1 MRRRSFEQFGALLR
15 ATPRGAEDRLNRL
28 LYQFRSGLNVRRR
41 GLTYVLEISFTSE
54 DPAKAAL
61 ISQTVAELYI
71 GDQRSSRAEI
81 TTRASGWLDERLTAM
96 RERVRDA
103 ERAVADYKAANG
115 IVDVTQG
122 NKLISRQIED
132 LTKELALARTRTADA
147 RARLERVEQIAK
159 TFTDPAALAE
169 SLQSPVIANLRS
181 QYAEAARLNAENS
194 ALLGERHPS
203 LIAVRSQLQTIRRQ
217 IEQEI
222 ARIISGVRHDQQAA
236 EDREKELEQGLARL
250 ATQSATAT
258 QADVRL
264 HELER
269 EAQANRSLFEQFL
282 LRARETTEQ
291 QSLQIADARIISPA
305 LVPLRQDRPPTLILL
320 AAAGVAGVMLG
331 FGLVLLMEHMRR
343 GIRDG
348 AEIESL
354 TDLPYIA
361 SVPLQGA
368 GGVERSS
375 WWRRLSSKPRPD
387 HPLSGL
393 CHAGLYGDSW
403 EPPDAASRR
412 RCAAAG
418 RCRRYHFGGAT
429 RRKVDVRLQFRQG
442 RRFQRPEDAA
452 DRRRCAQC
460 VHNQELSH
468 FRRRTFGALEWQCV
482 TLECDKQDSQSALSV
497 LGARDV
503 ATAPPRASNFGQA
516 AIANLL
522 AECRKHFDLIVVDS
536 PALLPMIGSTL
547 PLIESADRALL
558 LVQWEATD
566 RQAVLEILAALG
578 THTRKIVGVVLNKVA
593 MDWYRLFD
601 SGRYSSYSENANRKM
616 VASADRS
623 VARSLVPVPNVVE
636 TGVPSGNARARTGGF
651 RLD

>member
-1 MRRRSFEQFGALLR
+1 MLAPNTDRLSSLDDDTQPAPGPRPHDRPSFWLVLRWRAKLVVASALATILVAGVLLTALPNRYKATTIVLVDPRQPRVTNNEVISGIGSDAAAVESQVELMKSSALAKRVMDHLKLAEDPEFTAPSMFEQFGALLG

-28 LYQFRSGLNVRRR
+28 LYQFRSGLDVRRR

-61 ISQTVAELYI
+61 ISQTAAELYI

-81 TTRASGWLDERLTAM
+81 TTRATGWLDERLTAM

-132 LTKELALARTRTADA
+132 LTKKLALARTRTADA

-159 TFTDPAALAE
+159 TFTDPAALAK

-291 QSLQIADARIISPA
+291 QSLQIADARIISLPWS
-305 LVPLRQDRPPTLILL
+305 RCGKTGRPP
-320 AAAGVAGVMLG
+320 
-331 FGLVLLMEHMRR
+331 
-343 GIRDG
+343 
-348 AEIESL
+348 
-354 TDLPYIA
+354 
-361 SVPLQGA
+361 
-368 GGVERSS
+368 SS
-375 WWRRLSSKPRPD
+375 CW
-387 HPLSGL
+387 
-393 CHAGLYGDSW
+393 
-403 EPPDAASRR
+403 
-412 RCAAAG
+412 
-418 RCRRYHFGGAT
+418 
-429 RRKVDVRLQFRQG
+429 
-442 RRFQRPEDAA
+442 QRPASQA
-452 DRRRCAQC
+452 SC
-460 VHNQELSH
+460 
-468 FRRRTFGALEWQCV
+468 W
-482 TLECDKQDSQSALSV
+482 DSAW
-497 LGARDV
+497 
-503 ATAPPRASNFGQA
+503 
-516 AIANLL
+516 
-522 AECRKHFDLIVVDS
+522 CC
-536 PALLPMIGSTL
+536 
-547 PLIESADRALL
+547 
-558 LVQWEATD
+558 
-566 RQAVLEILAALG
+566 
-578 THTRKIVGVVLNKVA
+578 
-593 MDWYRLFD
+593 
-601 SGRYSSYSENANRKM
+601 
-616 VASADRS
+616 
-623 VARSLVPVPNVVE
+623 
-636 TGVPSGNARARTGGF
+636 
-651 RLD
+651 